1 MTLEQYA
8 SWAEIIGV
16 IIVVVT
22 LLYLTV
28 QVRQGTHLMRSQS
41 RQVLLNNTREHL
53 LAYIDNV
60 DLFEKLAGE
69 EKLSPA
75 DQLRFSVLWI
85 INMRSREHEWFQYND
100 GILDEGTWLSYREI
114 IRLTLSSKRHRTW
127 WGKMKGVFDSD
138 FVELVDQFIG
148 ETPESDIWDKSFRA
162 WEQAA

>member
-60 DLFEKLAGE
+60 DLFEKLAGRRNS
-69 EKLSPA
+69 LP
-75 DQLRFSVLWI
+75 
-85 INMRSREHEWFQYND
+85 
-100 GILDEGTWLSYREI
+100 
-114 IRLTLSSKRHRTW
+114 RTNC
-127 WGKMKGVFDSD
+127 DSACSGS
-138 FVELVDQFIG
+138 LI
-148 ETPESDIWDKSFRA
+148 
-162 WEQAA
+162 

>member
-85 INMRSREHEWFQYND
+85 INMRSREHEWFQYRD
-100 GILDEGTWLSYREI
+100 GTLDERAWLSYRQI

-127 WGKMKGVFDSD
+127 WKKHIGSLDPD
-138 FVELVDQFIG
+138 FVEMVDQLIS
-148 ETPESDIWDKSFRA
+148 ETPESDLSDERLRA
-162 WEQAA
+162 WE